1 MFQGMHGSKSALGP
15 EDLTMIKDIYDEWCA
30 ARCCSKDSPSAIKAA
45 QELISMFEHGVR
57 SKDDLRIMVGTI
69 GADLL
74 KH

>member
-1 MFQGMHGSKSALGP
+1 
-15 EDLTMIKDIYDEWCA
+15 MIKDIYDEWCA
-30 ARCCSKDSPSAIKAA
+30 ARCCSKDNPSAIKAA

-57 SKDDLRIMVGTI
+57 SKDDLRTMVGTI